1 MKSDVITRLKNIARE
16 AAADWNAD
24 REEGQYYWLIED
36 VAQDLAEGIRW
47 NADRSDW
54 SEGVKHYG
62 SETALVSAL
71 AETMTG

>member
-1 MKSDVITRLKNIARE
+1 MNSDAIARLKTLARE
-16 AAADWNAD
+16 AAADWRDDND
-24 REEGQYYWLIED
+24 YGDIED
-36 VAQDLAEGIRW
+36 VAHDLAEGIRW